1 MTKKRQM
8 IIDLLNLAGTPLS
21 AAQIHEGLLNVPDMA
36 TVYRALKYL
45 ESRSEVAS
53 FVFDCDE
60 RGVERY
66 YTRGRHQHF
75 MHCSSCHHFF
85 PLSDCPLG
93 TVVDLIEKD
102 TGFKVENHTL
112 TLKGLCRECRL

>member
-1 MTKKRQM
+1 M
-8 IIDLLNLAGTPLS
+8 IIDLLNLTKKPLS
-21 AAQIHEGLLNVPDMA
+21 AAQIHQNMDNVLDMA

-45 ESRSEVAS
+45 ETRSELSS

-66 YTRGRHQHF
+66 YTRGPHEHY
-75 MHCSSCHHFF
+75 MHCSRCHLFF
-85 PLSDCPLG
+85 PISSCPMG
-93 TVVDLIEKD
+93 SAVDAIEKD

-112 TLKGLCRECRL
+112 TLKGLCRDCRQE